1 VKPAAKPVAKPAFGS
16 QPKKDVVVPVRKNS
30 ASEDNA
36 SNRSTPQPSASSSTL
51 KRSDSK
57 SGTKKS
63 QSAGDLFKS
72 FAKAKPKSKTA
83 DDSKESTPVPA
94 EDGE

>member
-1 VKPAAKPVAKPAFGS
+1 M
-16 QPKKDVVVPVRKNS
+16 
-30 ASEDNA
+30 
-36 SNRSTPQPSASSSTL
+36 
-51 KRSDSK
+51 

-83 DDSKESTPVPA
+83 DDSKESTPVAA
-94 EDGE
+94 EDGK